1 MKKKETLKKIRKEII
16 KISYQTKSAH
26 LGSSLSCVEILF
38 AIFEKI
44 KKKKNYE
51 VIFSKGHAAIA
62 YYTIL
67 KHFNFLSERI
77 LENYLKSGSTL
88 WSHITKKKNPYL
100 KFNFGSLGYGLGI
113 SAGLSLGYK
122 FLKKK
127 HQIFC
132 VISDGEL
139 NEGSTWESLMFIS
152 HHNIK
157 NIIILVDNNKWQSF
171 GQTKDILNLE
181 PYEKKFKSFNFNA
194 YIVDG
199 HNLNQISKLINKR
212 TSRPKIIIC
221 KTVKGK
227 GLKRI
232 EDSLESHYIP
242 AKKEDLHK
250 L

>member
-1 MKKKETLKKIRKEII
+1 
-16 KISYQTKSAH
+16 
-26 LGSSLSCVEILF
+26 
-38 AIFEKI
+38 
-44 KKKKNYE
+44 
-51 VIFSKGHAAIA
+51 
-62 YYTIL
+62 
-67 KHFNFLSERI
+67 
-77 LENYLKSGSTL
+77 
-88 WSHITKKKNPYL
+88 
-100 KFNFGSLGYGLGI
+100 
-113 SAGLSLGYK
+113 
-122 FLKKK
+122 
-127 HQIFC
+127 
-132 VISDGEL
+132 
-139 NEGSTWESLMFIS
+139 MFIS

-194 YIVDG
+194 YVVDG

-212 TSRPKIIIC
+212 TNRPKIIIC
-221 KTVKGK
+221 NTVKGK